1 MATHHL
7 HKPAPPLDSLV
18 DLIWVSE
25 DWAPPHAQERL
36 MPGGNMNLVIS
47 WDRSGRFSA
56 GASGVQTASMMLD
69 TSKPFSIL
77 GVSFT
82 AGGSFPF
89 FPMPVGELHNLFVP
103 LESVWGPRAGEVCDR
118 VVAAKT
124 PAAKVAVMECALL
137 SAARGRREQH
147 ASVRYGIAALR
158 TQRPVAR
165 VVDDVGLSQRRFIE
179 IFRNEV
185 GVTPKA
191 FARVH
196 RFQRVLGCIEHHT
209 EVDWPAVA
217 LDAGYFDQAH
227 FIHDFREF
235 AGVSP
240 SMYLKYRESRNHVAV
255 HD

>member
-1 MATHHL
+1 
-7 HKPAPPLDSLV
+7 
-18 DLIWVSE
+18 
-25 DWAPPHAQERL
+25 
-36 MPGGNMNLVIS
+36 MPGGVMNIVIS
-47 WDRSGRFSA
+47 WDRHGDVSA

-69 TSKPFSIL
+69 TSKPFSLL
-77 GVSFT
+77 GVGFK

-103 LESVWGPRAGEVCDR
+103 LESVWGARAGEVCDR
-118 VVAAKT
+118 VMHART
-124 PAAKVAVMECALL
+124 PSAKVAVMERALL

-147 ASVRYGIAALR
+147 TSVRYGVAALR
-158 TQRPVAR
+158 KQRPVAS
-165 VVDDVGLSQRRFIE
+165 VVNEIGLSPRRFIE

-196 RFQRVLGCIEHHT
+196 RFQHVLGRVERLT
-209 EVDWPAVA
+209 EVDWSAVA

-240 SMYLKYRESRNHVAV
+240 SMYLKYRTARNHIAV